1 MKRFAKLIL
10 ALEPILLAVVVGA
23 FWFEYPT
30 RVNFLPLL
38 LLPMLA
44 RLILY
49 RRLWVNTPLNALLYL
64 FLLLCIANTYIALS
78 DPANPPY
85 SWGWYQIGRPVMG
98 VALALSLMSIAY
110 ERGSANGLVL
120 VTLLVALVVGVLGVG
135 SAQFIDKSDQLES
148 IIRLMPRI
156 TGFPGAEGGFNVN
169 EIGGAMAFFAPFA
182 AGILIYE
189 GRQRTA
195 PLRAALAL
203 LALALLALALMLGQ
217 SRTAII
223 GVLVAL
229 GGVILLLTRRG
240 WGRYLA
246 LGILA
251 IFCVL
256 EILIA
261 RQLLQPASASAGNLL
276 RDESSQAQ
284 RVEIWTGAI
293 TLIRENPL
301 TGYGLNTFRRRE
313 VRERFVPNYEMN
325 IIPHA
330 HNEVLQIG
338 ADLGIPGIFVY
349 IAWHLALAYMLWR
362 AWKIGTFAV
371 KGLAVSAAAGLLAHA
386 IFGMADA
393 ITLFDRFTFAYW
405 LLVGLAG
412 SAYVLTRL
420 PAYRANP
427 EALPSG

>member
-1 MKRFAKLIL
+1 M
-10 ALEPILLAVVVGA
+10 LEPLLLAVVVGA

-49 RRLWVNTPLNALLYL
+49 RRLWVGTPISGLLYL
-64 FLLLCIANTYIALS
+64 FLLLCIANTYVALA
-78 DPANPPY
+78 DPSQPPY
-85 SWGWYQIGRPVMG
+85 SWGWYQIGRPIMG
-98 VALALSLMSIAY
+98 VALALSLMSMTY
-110 ERGSANGLVL
+110 ERGSASGLVL
-120 VTLLVALVVGVLGVG
+120 VTLLLSLVVGILGVG
-135 SAQFIDKSDQLES
+135 SAQFIDKSIQLQAV
-148 IIRLMPRI
+148 IRLMPRI

-182 AGILIYE
+182 AGIAIYE
-189 GRQRTA
+189 WRQRTA
-195 PLRAALAL
+195 PLRVALAL
-203 LALALLALALMLGQ
+203 LALALLTLALMLGQ

-223 GVLVAL
+223 GVLVAVA
-229 GGVILLLTRRG
+229 GVILLLTRRG
-240 WGRYLA
+240 WGRTLA
-246 LGILA
+246 LAVLA
-251 IFCVL
+251 AFCVF

-261 RQLLQPASASAGNLL
+261 RQVLQPASVGAENLG

-284 RVEIWTGAI
+284 RVDIWTGAI
-293 TLIRENPL
+293 TLIREDPL

-338 ADLGIPGIFVY
+338 TDLGIPGMVVY
-349 IAWHLALAYMLWR
+349 VAWHLALAYMLWR
-362 AWKIGTFAV
+362 AWKLGTFTV
-371 KGLAVSAAAGLLAHA
+371 KALAVSAAAGLLAHA

-420 PAYRANP
+420 PTYQANP
-427 EALPSG
+427 ANPAAQPSG